1 MALKVKIW
9 GQDVGF
15 LVWDQTT
22 NSARFRYEDNFRMMG
37 VEISPIH
44 LKASPTFYSFPG
56 LPFAS
61 FKGLPGVF
69 ADSLPDRFGEGL
81 MNSYFKNKDV
91 SFADLTPLDRLAYI
105 GARGMGAIE
114 YHPAREVQEKR
125 SRISI
130 DELEQL
136 AAFGV
141 KQASKLTTHLE
152 PDRAEGFQ
160 DILSIGTSAG
170 GARAKAVIAWNE
182 ATGEIRSGQLE
193 HGPGF
198 KHWLIKLDVGA
209 GTNHLG
215 DSAGFGRIEYA
226 YFQMAKDAGVRMQDC
241 RLMEENGRGHFM
253 TARFDRQHGSKQHIH
268 TLCGI
273 RHFDYEDVSS
283 HTYAHLF
290 ETARYLKLPYPD
302 MEQLY
307 RQMVFNVLGVN
318 CDDHTKNFSFLLD
331 QNKDW
336 RAAPAYDVCYSYDPG
351 NPWVNSNMAVN
362 GKKTGIT
369 KKDLISEGKKNS
381 IMRPEAIIDQVA
393 EVVSRWPD
401 YARASQVN
409 QDFVGLIQSRIEE
422 RLKRLATGQSKGQ
435 ELDI

>member
-22 NSARFRYEDNFRMMG
+22 NSARFRYDDAFQSMG
-37 VEISPIH
+37 IEISPIH
-44 LKASPTFYSFPG
+44 LKASPAYYSFPG

-105 GARGMGAIE
+105 GTRGMGAIE
-114 YHPAREVQEKR
+114 YHPARELQEKR
-125 SRISI
+125 SRISL
-130 DELEQL
+130 DELEEL
-136 AAFGV
+136 ASFGV
-141 KQASKLTTHLE
+141 KQAKKLTTHLE

-170 GARAKAVIAWNE
+170 GARAKAVIAWNQS
-182 ATGEIRSGQLE
+182 TGEIRSGQLD
-193 HGPGF
+193 HGPDF
-198 KHWLIKLDVGA
+198 EQWLIKLDVGA

-215 DSAGFGRIEYA
+215 DSAGFGRIEYT
-226 YFQMAKDAGVRMQDC
+226 YFQMAKDAGIKMQNS

-253 TARFDRQHGSKQHIH
+253 TARFDRQHGGKQHVH

-273 RHFDYEDVSS
+273 RHFDYEDVAS
-283 HTYAHLF
+283 HSYGHLF
-290 ETARYLKLPYPD
+290 ETARYLKVPYAD
-302 MEQLY
+302 IEQLF
-307 RQMVFNVLGVN
+307 RQMAFNVLSVN
-318 CDDHTKNFSFLLD
+318 CDDHTKNFSFMLD
-331 QNKDW
+331 QNKVW

-362 GKKTGIT
+362 GKRTGIT
-369 KKDLISEGKKNS
+369 KKDLVSEGKKNS
-381 IMRPEAIIDQVA
+381 IMRPEAIIDQVS
-393 EVVSRWPD
+393 EVVSRWQA
-401 YARASQVN
+401 YAKANHVN
-409 QDFVGLIQSRIEE
+409 QDFIKQVQSRIEE
-422 RLKRLATGQSKGQ
+422 RLKTLATGQPKGN
-435 ELDI
+435 DMGI